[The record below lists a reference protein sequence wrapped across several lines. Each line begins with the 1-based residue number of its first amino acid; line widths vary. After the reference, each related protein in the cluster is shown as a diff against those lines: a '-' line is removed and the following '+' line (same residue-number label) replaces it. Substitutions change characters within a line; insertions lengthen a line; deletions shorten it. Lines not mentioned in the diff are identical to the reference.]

1 MGNERRKERVDE
13 NKVRTERGKEKTVP
27 LRSADAEGATD
38 RHKRTVHERGREVRL
53 ALLT

>member
-27 LRSADAEGATD
+27 LRATD